1 MYEKRFLRKKCKLVE
16 QNKFHHTLKT
26 ETMSKSNQLDFT
38 GVTIT
43 SGVDVHLKQW
53 RVNIHDANFELEDFS
68 QNADPVTLY
77 KHLSRRYP
85 NATYK
90 IAYEAGFCGFSAQ
103 RILSELGSICYVVN
117 EADVPT
123 TDKEK
128 KQK

>member
-1 MYEKRFLRKKCKLVE
+1 
-16 QNKFHHTLKT
+16 
-26 ETMSKSNQLDFT
+26 MSKSNQLDFT

-68 QNADPVTLY
+68 QDADPVTLY
-77 KHLSRRYP
+77 KHLSRKYP

-90 IAYEAGFCGFSAQ
+90 IGYEAGLSQFNQQ
-103 RILSELGSICYVVN
+103 RILSSLQAICNIVN
-117 EADVPT
+117 AANVTT

-128 KQK
+128 KQKKNKIDDQKLCDY